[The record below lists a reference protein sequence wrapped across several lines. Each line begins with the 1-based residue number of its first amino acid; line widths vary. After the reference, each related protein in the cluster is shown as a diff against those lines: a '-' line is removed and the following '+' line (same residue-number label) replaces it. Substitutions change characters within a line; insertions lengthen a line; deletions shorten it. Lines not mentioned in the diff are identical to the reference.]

1 MNSNRQDT
9 LQYPAE
15 IPVGGHYRLW
25 LLLGEVCAVLREVQE
40 TALTPQEAAEVE
52 ERHLLRCAQAIVAA
66 NGNPLT
72 ENEIG
77 GIIAR
82 AGNGFMEEGS
92 REREIWNVIQACRG
106 LTRATRQLSVPKYDT
121 DYLGRINA
129 TVLDGLPLPDGEEPG
144 SVRRGEAEGIGLP
157 AEKCRFALECY
168 CSWVGS
174 DTFAAE
180 NAEMQRMVD
189 ILRALMAH
197 IYLLRI
203 RPYADGNARTARLA
217 ELFLLMK
224 GGIPAPAAF
233 TLSVH
238 YTATRNRFVQ
248 ELAKLDAAPAGA
260 VWDSFFTYALEGWC
274 TALRAL
280 LADLREYRLRA
291 AWRLHVEE
299 VFRNSP
305 TEKTGTRRRDLLLS
319 LPPPPTPVR
328 AFSDIPQAVFY
339 THYRHKNLRTLS
351 RDLAELEQCGLLE
364 HTREGY
370 RPRRELTTP
379 WATPAN
385 RL

>member
-1 MNSNRQDT
+1 MSTNRQDA

-15 IPVGGHYRLW
+15 IPVGNHYRLW
-25 LLLGEVCAVLREVQE
+25 LLLGEICAVLREVQE

-52 ERHLLRCAQAIVAA
+52 EKYLLRCAQAILSS

-72 ENEIG
+72 ENELRDIT
-77 GIIAR
+77 IR
-82 AGNGFMEEGS
+82 AERGLLEETP
-92 REREIWNVIQACRG
+92 REREIWNIIQACHG
-106 LTRATRQLSVPKYDT
+106 LTRATRQLKVPKYDT

-129 TVLDGLPLPDGEEPG
+129 TVLDGLALPAGEEPG
-144 SVRRGEAEGIGLP
+144 SVRRGEVDGIGLP

-197 IYLLRI
+197 AYLLRI
-203 RPYADGNARTARLA
+203 HPYPDGNARTARLA
-217 ELFLLMK
+217 ELFLLMRS
-224 GGIPAPAAF
+224 GIPAPAAF
-233 TLSVH
+233 LLGAHSTPAH
-238 YTATRNRFVQ
+238 Q
-248 ELAKLDAAPAGA
+248 ELANLNAAAGSA
-260 VWDSFFTYALEGWC
+260 VWDTYFIRALEGWSA
-274 TALRAL
+274 ALRSL

-299 VFRNSP
+299 FFRNSP

-319 LPPPPTPVR
+319 LPSAPTPIN
-328 AFSDIPQAVFY
+328 AFPDIPQAVFY

-351 RDLAELEQCGLLE
+351 RDLAELVQCGLLD

-370 RPRRELTTP
+370 RPKREGVMP
-379 WATPAN
+379 WGN
-385 RL
+385 

>member
-1 MNSNRQDT
+1 MNTNRQDT
-9 LQYPAE
+9 LQYPTE

-25 LLLGEVCAVLREVQE
+25 LLLGEVCAVLREVRE
-40 TALTPQEAAEVE
+40 TALTPREAAEVE
-52 ERHLLRCAQAIVAA
+52 EKYLLRCAQGIAVAS
-66 NGNPLT
+66 GNALT
-72 ENEIG
+72 DKEIG
-77 GIIAR
+77 DIAAR
-82 AGNGFMEEGS
+82 AKRGLLEETP
-92 REREIWNVIQACRG
+92 REREIWNVVQACHG

-129 TVLDGLPLPDGEEPG
+129 TVLAGLALPAGEEAG
-144 SVRRGEAEGIGLP
+144 SVRRGEVEGIGLP

-197 IYLLRI
+197 AYLLRI
-203 RPYADGNARTARLA
+203 HPYPDGNARTARLA
-217 ELFLLMK
+217 ELFLLMAA
-224 GGIPAPAAF
+224 GVPAPAAYLLGAHS
-233 TLSVH
+233 TP
-238 YTATRNRFVQ
+238 TRQ
-248 ELAKLDAAPAGA
+248 ELANLDAAAGSS
-260 VWDSFFTYALEGWC
+260 VWDTYFIRALAGWRD
-274 TALRAL
+274 ALRGL

-299 VFRNSP
+299 CFRNSP

-319 LPPPPTPVR
+319 LPSAPTPIN
-328 AFSDIPQAVFY
+328 AFPDIPQEVFY

-351 RDLAELEQCGLLE
+351 RDLAELVQCGLLE

-370 RPRRELTTP
+370 RPRREGVMP
-379 WATPAN
+379 WG
-385 RL
+385 

>member
-1 MNSNRQDT
+1 MNTNRQDT
-9 LQYPAE
+9 LQYPTE

-25 LLLGEVCAVLREVQE
+25 LLLGEVCAVLREVRE
-40 TALTPQEAAEVE
+40 TALTPREAAEVE
-52 ERHLLRCAQAIVAA
+52 EKYLLRCAQGIAVAS
-66 NGNPLT
+66 GNTLT
-72 ENEIG
+72 HKEIG
-77 GIIAR
+77 DIAAR
-82 AGNGFMEEGS
+82 AERGLLEETP
-92 REREIWNVIQACRG
+92 REREIWNVVQACHG

-129 TVLDGLPLPDGEEPG
+129 TVLDGLALPAGEEAG
-144 SVRRGEAEGIGLP
+144 SVRRGEVEGIGLP

-197 IYLLRI
+197 AYLLRI
-203 RPYADGNARTARLA
+203 HPYPDGNARTARLA
-217 ELFLLMK
+217 ELFLLMAA
-224 GGIPAPAAF
+224 GVPAPAAY
-233 TLSVH
+233 LLGAHSSP
-238 YTATRNRFVQ
+238 ACKRLVQ
-248 ELAKLDAAPAGA
+248 ALAAPDTAPDVA
-260 VWDSFFTYALEGWC
+260 EWDQFFIHALEGWRD
-274 TALRAL
+274 ALRGL

-299 VFRNSP
+299 YFRNSP

-319 LPPPPTPVR
+319 LPSSPTPIN
-328 AFSDIPQAVFY
+328 AFPDIPQEVFY

-351 RDLAELEQCGLLE
+351 RDLAELVQCGLLE

-370 RPRRELTTP
+370 RPKREGVMP
-379 WATPAN
+379 WG
-385 RL
+385 